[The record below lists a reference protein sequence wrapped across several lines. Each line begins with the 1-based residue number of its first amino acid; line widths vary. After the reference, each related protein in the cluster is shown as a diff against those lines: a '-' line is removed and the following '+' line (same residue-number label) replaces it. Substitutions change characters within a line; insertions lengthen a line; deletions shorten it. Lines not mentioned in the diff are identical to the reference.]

1 MNKDGIITAPVGIDT
16 DIAPVLGVAS
26 YDLGYLCSNKHGK
39 TNKYSKKKPVI
50 IEGVDVNITQ
60 PNDWW
65 KGENKQCGLNI
76 PYRRQIIACI
86 NDYFDG
92 SMKWGY
98 DAPEPNS
105 IYPAR
110 ALDFNGYYHYAIN
123 PITTENFPTDIEL
136 TVGQG
141 ECNLDF
147 SLDIA
152 TEGTDYNLGLKDIDI
167 RQITDSSEH
176 ITDWYP
182 GLVFKS
188 LDRQDWFAMTSA
200 NKLSTGSFS
209 IRVSGTNNRLGGDWQ
224 VMPFLSTV
232 QVNTYEGDD
241 KQGYYICADCDP
253 ITVTIHAPG
262 TLTYGIVGAMFINQ
276 EGLPKNRFAS
286 YIGQIIN
293 RRTSSETFNI
303 KLGIGYTPDGKH
315 PMNGGVLT
323 NTMIMNIGE
332 IFVPAAAS
340 TNEKDQVIVTI
351 ASKNYPDGE
360 YDYLDIG
367 PTYAP
372 DEGYPKAVYWTFM
385 QVGDDPIPYESYCQ
399 LEQDVQN
406 GEDNQP

>member
-1 MNKDGIITAPVGIDT
+1 
-16 DIAPVLGVAS
+16 
-26 YDLGYLCSNKHGK
+26 
-39 TNKYSKKKPVI
+39 
-50 IEGVDVNITQ
+50 
-60 PNDWW
+60 
-65 KGENKQCGLNI
+65 
-76 PYRRQIIACI
+76 
-86 NDYFDG
+86 
-92 SMKWGY
+92 
-98 DAPEPNS
+98 
-105 IYPAR
+105 
-110 ALDFNGYYHYAIN
+110 
-123 PITTENFPTDIEL
+123 
-136 TVGQG
+136 
-141 ECNLDF
+141 
-147 SLDIA
+147 
-152 TEGTDYNLGLKDIDI
+152 
-167 RQITDSSEH
+167 
-176 ITDWYP
+176 
-182 GLVFKS
+182 
-188 LDRQDWFAMTSA
+188 MTSK

-209 IRVSGTNNRLGGDWQ
+209 IRVSGTSNRLGGDWQ

-241 KQGYYICADCDP
+241 KYGYYICADCDP

-315 PMNGGVLT
+315 PMKGGVLT
-323 NTMIMNIGE
+323 NTMVMNIGE